1 MLDFENAIDNLLK
14 DVAKY
19 ETIDP
24 NDIPNIDLY
33 MDQVTTFM
41 EKNLKPYKRNDED
54 KVLTKTMINNYAKAK
69 LFPPPV
75 KKKYTKSHIILL
87 IIIYHLKSIL
97 SLNDIN
103 KVLTPVIAE
112 TEKYPLFLEEVY
124 AEFIKIQQLITKN
137 AIDKK
142 ATDLDLYEYIENS
155 TQNEKVKYILSVIFL
170 VLRANLSKSIAEK
183 LIDMNF

>member
-1 MLDFENAIDNLLK
+1 
-14 DVAKY
+14 
-19 ETIDP
+19 
-24 NDIPNIDLY
+24 
-33 MDQVTTFM
+33 
-41 EKNLKPYKRNDED
+41 
-54 KVLTKTMINNYAKAK
+54 
-69 LFPPPV
+69 PPPV

-112 TEKYPLFLEEVY
+112 TEKNPLFLEEVY